1 MHILAV
7 DAVGQFIAISL
18 ADQAGSGGEQALD
31 RRCGAPCGRMGL
43 EPARMA
49 VAGTMSGDV
58 EYVLDGEA
66 ATEQGAGRASLD
78 SNFVVAAKRVERIVD
93 AHVDTHV
100 LRWSR
105 AGSRETV
112 MRPRLKA

>member
-7 DAVGQFIAISL
+7 DAVGHFIAISL
-18 ADQAGSGGEQALD
+18 ANQAGSGSKQALD
-31 RRCGAPCGRMGL
+31 RRRSALCGWMGL

-49 VAGTMSGDV
+49 VAGAVSSDI
-58 EYVLDGEA
+58 EHVLDGEA
-66 ATEQGAGRASLD
+66 AAEQGAGC
-78 SNFVVAAKRVERIVD
+78 AAFAGNLGIAAERVERIVD
-93 AHVDTHV
+93 AHVA
-100 LRWSR
+100 RWSC